1 MSIYSKCWSDMYALY
16 HKCISDLPADFKN
29 NLKKKLP
36 KNQLEKYYQQYF
48 YEASLYYIKD
58 LSDKGYLTPSALCD
72 EFMGAQLFKKEQKG
86 EIQNIYLSTKELK
99 DFLFET
105 PIKSIDGI
113 KEYIKLH
120 GEDSE
125 DVVDGIDVINKA
137 FLFNLHVPQEING
150 FTCRIWV
157 QEDDAIIVWIKY
169 DKLYVHW
176 RFDPDNNYAEDLYRL
191 QKCEDK
197 EMKYPVQMIL
207 NLIYFIIPAVLVI
220 IVASATGLFSSF
232 TEIVYISIDAIAN
245 ETTNASMIIAAI
257 PKSTM
262 NTFTNALSITLILGI
277 ILFILFSFLSF
288 TAQVRF
294 AKTGSGTEGL
304 RFREILRDISK
315 VGLLKMIVTLI
326 VIYIIALALVFV
338 IGLIGL
344 IPYIGVFIS
353 IFIGVPYVVLYIY
366 RAIGLLYAD
375 A

>member
-1 MSIYSKCWSDMYALY
+1 MLNT
-16 HKCISDLPADFKN
+16 LNFK
-29 NLKKKLP
+29 
-36 KNQLEKYYQQYF
+36 Y
-48 YEASLYYIKD
+48 YYIKIYICQGVKIVINMNLREIIID
-58 LSDKGYLTPSALCD
+58 AIKYPISDTRKFLIFCALIIL
-72 EFMGAQLFKKEQKG
+72 MS
-86 EIQNIYLSTKELK
+86 LSTVLPSYGVKNDTLSLILSIVTLIVAFVVLGYSMDVIKGGTEHADTLP
-99 DFLFET
+99 DFDYVKQFVLG
-105 PIKSIDGI
+105 IKS
-113 KEYIKLH
+113 L
-120 GEDSE
+120 
-125 DVVDGIDVINKA
+125 
-137 FLFNLHVPQEING
+137 
-150 FTCRIWV
+150 
-157 QEDDAIIVWIKY
+157 
-169 DKLYVHW
+169 
-176 RFDPDNNYAEDLYRL
+176 
-191 QKCEDK
+191 
-197 EMKYPVQMIL
+197 IL